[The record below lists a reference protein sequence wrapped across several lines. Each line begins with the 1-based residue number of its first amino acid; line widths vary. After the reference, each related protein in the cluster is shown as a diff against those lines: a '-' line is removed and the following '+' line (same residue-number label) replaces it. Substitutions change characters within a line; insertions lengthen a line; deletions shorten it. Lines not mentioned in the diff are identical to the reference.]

1 MVNTVNQISV
11 FCENRPGQLAKL
23 TAYLSESE
31 VNMRAFSV
39 AETRDFGVVRMIVDD
54 PYKAARAL
62 KDADYVVSVTP
73 VLAIEIPD
81 EPGGLDKLLQIFADL
96 IGKAIADR
104 DTPDVMPLIQDR
116 LPAGISPDIIAE
128 GAKLL
133 PHFLETLR
141 IMDHRTDLPG

>member
-81 EPGGLDKLLQIFADL
+81 EPGGLLKVLNVLAGEGVNIAYTYAFLSKKKESAYVIFRVDDNESVADIL
-96 IGKAIADR
+96 YRNDLHVID
-104 DTPDVMPLIQDR
+104 QDS
-116 LPAGISPDIIAE
+116 LMN
-128 GAKLL
+128 L
-133 PHFLETLR
+133 
-141 IMDHRTDLPG
+141 